1 MNRRLFVLL
10 LLTVSAVVL
19 LVDPWSSSQVG
30 AVDIARTAPVADAE
44 QGGKQGGEKGG
55 EQGRRQDGE
64 QGRRQ
69 GGQQGVTTGVRPG
82 GASTTRSWP
91 VGPPRPLVV
100 RGWEPPTS
108 PYGPGHRGVDLSAA
122 PGTVVRAAAAG
133 RIVFAGRVA
142 GRGVL
147 SISLTEAESTGTPLR
162 TTYEPVDALLPV
174 GAEVSAGQP
183 VGRVATGG
191 SHCRTGCLHWGLR
204 RGLQYLDPLS
214 LLPPQL
220 LGHAGPRL
228 LPVIGTPPLGANVPL
243 PAHFTRP
250 PHPRHPRHPR
260 HDSSLLPSLLSPGEL
275 VLSGAVLALY
285 GVVRRLPQYRPTR
298 GRRHRDQGASERRG
312 RRAGFRPIGS
322 ASANHHADRGS
333 GINYGCPGTGG
344 ACSRTSRARS
354 DTASSALA
362 RSALDDGRSGLSRN
376 GTGQVRS
383 GQVRSGQVRS
393 GQVRSGQKTITSGR
407 RGGPWR
413 RRHSQ

>member
-19 LVDPWSSSQVG
+19 LVDPWSSSQLG
-30 AVDIARTAPVADAE
+30 AVDIARAAPVADAE
-44 QGGKQGGEKGG
+44 QGGKQGGEKGA

-69 GGQQGVTTGVRPG
+69 GGQQGVPTGGRPG
-82 GASTTRSWP
+82 GASTARSWP

-100 RGWEPPTS
+100 RGWEPPAS

-250 PHPRHPRHPR
+250 RHPR

-285 GVVRRLPQYRPTR
+285 GVVRRLPQYRPTK
-298 GRRHRDQGASERRG
+298 
-312 RRAGFRPIGS
+312 
-322 ASANHHADRGS
+322 
-333 GINYGCPGTGG
+333 GTT
-344 ACSRTSRARS
+344 TSRPGRQRAKGPQGG
-354 DTASSALA
+354 LA
-362 RSALDDGRSGLSRN
+362 THRVRERQPSR
-376 GTGQVRS
+376 
-383 GQVRSGQVRS
+383 
-393 GQVRSGQKTITSGR
+393 
-407 RGGPWR
+407 GPR
-413 RRHSQ
+413 

>member
-10 LLTVSAVVL
+10 LVTVSTVVL

-30 AVDIARTAPVADAE
+30 AVDIARTASVTGAE
-44 QGGKQGGEKGG
+44 QGGKQGG

-64 QGRRQ
+64 R
-69 GGQQGVTTGVRPG
+69 GGQQGVTGVRPG
-82 GASTTRSWP
+82 GASTARSWP

-100 RGWEPPTS
+100 RGWEPPAS

-133 RIVFAGRVA
+133 RIAFAGRVA

-147 SISLTEAESTGTPLR
+147 SISLTEAVSTDTPLR
-162 TTYEPVDALLPV
+162 TTYEPVDALLPM

-183 VGRVATGG
+183 VGRVASGG

-204 RGLQYLDPLS
+204 RGPQYLDPLS

-228 LPVIGTPPLGANVPL
+228 LPVIGTPPLGAEVPL
-243 PAHFTRP
+243 PAQFTRP
-250 PHPRHPRHPR
+250 RR
-260 HDSSLLPSLLSPGEL
+260 DSSLLSPGAL
-275 VLSGAVLALY
+275 VLSGTALALY
-285 GVVRRLPQYRPTR
+285 GVLCRLSRRRPTR
-298 GRRHRDQGASERRG
+298 GRRHRDQGARERRG
-312 RRAGFRPIGS
+312 HRSRFRPIGS
-322 ASANHHADRGS
+322 WSPSHHGGPAVAEIS
-333 GINYGCPGTGG
+333 YGYPGTDGT
-344 ACSRTSRARS
+344 CSRTSRALS

-362 RSALDDGRSGLSRN
+362 RLSSGRRQVGLSRN
-376 GTGQVRS
+376 STGQVRS

-393 GQVRSGQKTITSGR
+393 ENNQVWTPRRAMETAAFAMTSGSSATPNSMR
-407 RGGPWR
+407 RTAASTTP
-413 RRHSQ
+413 